1 MAYLLLGALLVGAG
15 GVLWWRCEG
24 EPPRLEAP
32 AEELPADPT
41 ALSYQLADRIQVP
54 LERKQRWL
62 EADLVTRLREICG
75 DLKAELAILPAGR
88 RRPGGDPAGLGNL
101 N

>member
-32 AEELPADPT
+32 
-41 ALSYQLADRIQVP
+41 S
-54 LERKQRWL
+54 
-62 EADLVTRLREICG
+62 
-75 DLKAELAILPAGR
+75 ELALGRSPRTLTLSVADARSAKPAQAEMRSRALRSSLRWR
-88 RRPGGDPAGLGNL
+88 RNMMLATP
-101 N
+101 